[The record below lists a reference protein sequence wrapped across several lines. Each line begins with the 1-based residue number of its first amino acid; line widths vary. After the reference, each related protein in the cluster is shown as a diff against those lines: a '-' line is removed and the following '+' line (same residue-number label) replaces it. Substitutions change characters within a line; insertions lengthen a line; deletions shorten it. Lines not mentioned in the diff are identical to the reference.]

1 MPYEKSKLSMMNSWR
16 PAGEPLLWSTILMST
31 VKPRVLITIDTYEI
45 GGAGK
50 VIIQFLKNGGKE
62 SCDPVVAGF
71 WRGPEAAW
79 QFRDAVESIGVPFK
93 VLRQKSAYDP
103 SVIPAALKI
112 IRENNITIL
121 ESHGYKAHIVCLA
134 LRHHA
139 KLPWIAYVHGWTS
152 ENSKVELY
160 NLVEKTVV
168 RFADR
173 IIPVSESLKSRLHL
187 GVRAA
192 EKAVVITNAAD
203 FVDTGQ
209 AFTNQR
215 ERFGVQENEI
225 LVGVIGRLSPEKG
238 HRYFID
244 AMKGVAAKYG
254 HVKAVFVGEG
264 QERAAL
270 TDAISKNGLEGKV
283 ILAGFQQD
291 VSSFYHACDIICLP
305 SLSEG
310 MPNVALEAMMF
321 EKPVVAFSVGGIPE
335 VVADGITGIL
345 VEPRNPVALAEAIIN
360 MIGGRYNLQEMGA
373 AGRRRVEA
381 EFNPRV
387 RAGRVAEIHDA
398 IL

>member
-1 MPYEKSKLSMMNSWR
+1 MV
-16 PAGEPLLWSTILMST
+16 TT
-31 VKPRVLITIDTYEI
+31 DKPRVLITIDTYEI

-50 VIIQFLKNGGKE
+50 VIIQFLRNGGKE
-62 SCDPVVAGF
+62 SCEPVVAGF

-79 QFRDAVESIGVPFK
+79 QFRDAVESIGVPFR

-103 SVIPAALKI
+103 SVIPDALKI
-112 IRENNITIL
+112 IRENNITLL
-121 ESHGYKAHIVCLA
+121 ESHGYKAHVVCLA
-134 LRHHA
+134 LRQLT

-152 ENSKVELY
+152 ENAKVELY

-173 IIPVSESLKSRLHL
+173 IIPVSESLRNRLHL
-187 GVRAA
+187 GRRAK

-203 FVDTGQ
+203 FVDTNQ
-209 AFTNQR
+209 AFTSQR
-215 ERFGVQENEI
+215 ERYGVQESEI

-238 HRYFID
+238 HRFFIE
-244 AMKGVAAKYG
+244 AMKAVATKFG

-264 QERAAL
+264 QERSAL
-270 TDAISKNGLEGKV
+270 TEAICKSGLEGKI

-321 EKPVVAFSVGGIPE
+321 AKPVVAFSVGGIPE

-345 VEPRNPVALAEAIIN
+345 VEPQNPAALAEAILD
-360 MIGGRYNLQEMGA
+360 MIGGRYNLKEMGTI
-373 AGRRRVEA
+373 GRKRVET

-387 RAGRVAEIHDA
+387 RAGRVAGIHESL
-398 IL
+398 ISN

>member
-1 MPYEKSKLSMMNSWR
+1 
-16 PAGEPLLWSTILMST
+16 MST
-31 VKPRVLITIDTYEI
+31 VKPRVLITIDTYEV

-50 VIIQFLKNGGKE
+50 VILQFLTHGGRE
-62 SCDPVVAGF
+62 SCEPVVAGF
-71 WRGPEAAW
+71 WRGPEAVW
-79 QFRDAVESIGVPFK
+79 KFRDAVDAIGVPFK

-103 SVIPAALKI
+103 AVIPAALKI
-112 IRENNITIL
+112 IRDNNITLL
-121 ESHGYKAHIVCLA
+121 ESHGYKAHLLCLA
-134 LRHHA
+134 LRQRTR
-139 KLPWIAYVHGWTS
+139 LPWIAYVHGWTS
-152 ENSKVELY
+152 ENAKVELY

-187 GVRAA
+187 GRRATK
-192 EKAVVITNAAD
+192 KAVVITNAAD

-209 AFTNQR
+209 SFTNRR

-238 HRYFID
+238 HRFFIE
-244 AMKGVAAKYG
+244 AMKTVAAKYG

-264 QERAAL
+264 QQRAAV
-270 TDAISKNGLEGKV
+270 TEAISKSGLEGKV

-321 EKPVVAFSVGGIPE
+321 AKPVVAFSAGGIPE
-335 VVADGITGIL
+335 VVQDGETGIL
-345 VEPRNPVALAEAIIN
+345 VEQQNPAALAAALID
-360 MIGGRYNLQEMGA
+360 MLGGRYNLQAMGT
-373 AGRRRVEA
+373 AGRKRVEA
-381 EFNPRV
+381 DFSPRV
-387 RAGRVAEIHDA
+387 RAGRVAGIHESL
-398 IL
+398 IF

>member
-1 MPYEKSKLSMMNSWR
+1 MP
-16 PAGEPLLWSTILMST
+16 T

-50 VIIQFLKNGGKE
+50 VIIQFLTNGGRE
-62 SCDPVVAGF
+62 SCEPVVAGF

-79 QFRDAVESIGVPFK
+79 KFRDAVDSIGVPFK

-103 SVIPAALKI
+103 AVIPAALKI
-112 IRENNITIL
+112 IRDNKITLL
-121 ESHGYKAHIVCLA
+121 ESHGYKAHMVCLA

-152 ENSKVELY
+152 ENRKVELY

-187 GVRAA
+187 GGRAT

-203 FVDTGQ
+203 FVDTSQ
-209 AFTNQR
+209 SFTNQR
-215 ERFGVQENEI
+215 ERYRVLDDEI

-238 HRYFID
+238 HGFFIE
-244 AMKGVAAKYG
+244 AMKAVAAKYG
-254 HVKAVFVGEG
+254 HVKALFVGEG

-270 TDAISKNGLEGKV
+270 TEAISKNGLEGKV

-321 EKPVVAFSVGGIPE
+321 GKPVVAFSAGGIPE
-335 VVADGITGIL
+335 VVDDGITGIL
-345 VEPRNPVALAEAIIN
+345 VEPQNPAALAVAIID
-360 MIGGRYNLQEMGA
+360 MIGGRYNLKEMGT
-373 AGRRRVEA
+373 AGRKRVET
-381 EFNPRV
+381 EFSPRV
-387 RAGRVAEIHDA
+387 RAGRVAEIYDA
-398 IL
+398 IF